1 MGNGKGE
8 EGSWL
13 NWEGCF
19 ACGKKNPWGLKLQ
32 FEKTNENLAR
42 ARVIFHENYVGYPGI
57 VHGGIV
63 TTVLDEAMAKA
74 LLLQDIIAFTVE
86 ISVRFR
92 KKAEPGR
99 EYLVEGWVEEKKRN
113 IYFTGAR
120 LMAGEIEIAS
130 ARGKFFA
137 LNPSKLPERE

>member
-19 ACGKKNPWGLKLQ
+19 ACGKENPWGLKLR
-32 FEKTNENLAR
+32 FEREGNLAR
-42 ARVIFHENYVGYPGI
+42 AKVVFHENYVGYPGI

-74 LLLQDIIAFTVE
+74 LLLQNIIAFTVE

-99 EYLVEGWVEEKKRN
+99 EYRVEGWVEGRRRN
-113 IYFTGAR
+113 IYSTAAR
-120 LMAGEIEIAS
+120 LIEGKTEIAS
-130 ARGKFFA
+130 ARAKFFA
-137 LNPSKLPERE
+137 LSPSKPPEQE